1 MHGGAVTFT
10 AQAIPVE
17 VVWADLR
24 DALTSAKA
32 LVIDPPVS
40 ADLGLAHTRA
50 KLDVEILS
58 RWIAGGLKS
67 WVAFAA
73 ASV

>member
-1 MHGGAVTFT
+1 LHGGAVAFT

-24 DALTSAKA
+24 DALTSAKV
-32 LVIDPPVS
+32 LVIDSLVS

-58 RWIAGGLKS
+58 RWIAGGLTS

>member
-1 MHGGAVTFT
+1 MHGGAVAFA

-32 LVIDPPVS
+32 LVIDLPAS
-40 ADLGLAHTRA
+40 ADLGRAHTRA
-50 KLDVEILS
+50 KLDVEIFILS
-58 RWIAGGLKS
+58 ASGLKS